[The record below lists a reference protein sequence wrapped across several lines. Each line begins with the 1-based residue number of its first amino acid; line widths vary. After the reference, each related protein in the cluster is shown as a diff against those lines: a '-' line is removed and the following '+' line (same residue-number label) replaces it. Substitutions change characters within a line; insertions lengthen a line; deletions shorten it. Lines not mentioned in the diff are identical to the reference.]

1 MRGTDRKR
9 ISLPGSLIEL
19 FEDKEEAQMEIARAA
34 VRDLVLRGRISPS
47 MGAEILRMREE
58 DFEAL
63 MRGEEIP
70 VIDEKSWRG

>member
-9 ISLPGSLIEL
+9 ISLPGSLIDL
-19 FEDKEEAQMEIARAA
+19 FEDKEKAQMEIARAA
-34 VRDLVLRGRISPS
+34 VRDLVLRGKISLS